1 MDWVWHAA
9 LIWVAVALP
18 LALLTGHLLLRAD
31 RRDPP
36 VVVSQSTDA
45 HPAEEPQQFTPEPPA
60 APRRRTRSGPSD
72 VFTRTLHPTGS
83 GRTRPAG
90 GTTPDRA
97 APQFPTAPQ
106 DADAADKGR
115 ARSSE
120 GARRRAPMHR
130 HL

>member
-60 APRRRTRSGPSD
+60 APRRRTRYPQAGPGDSVARAD
-72 VFTRTLHPTGS
+72 LRRWPLGELFRDKLSAQDHHDDTGQWS
-83 GRTRPAG
+83 N
-90 GTTPDRA
+90 
-97 APQFPTAPQ
+97 
-106 DADAADKGR
+106 
-115 ARSSE
+115 SSYK
-120 GARRRAPMHR
+120 H
-130 HL
+130 HD

>member
-31 RRDPP
+31 RRDAP
-36 VVVSQSTDA
+36 VVVSQSTDLP
-45 HPAEEPQQFTPEPPA
+45 PAKESQEFTPEPPP
-60 APRRRTRSGPSD
+60 APRRRTRSGPSNA
-72 VFTRTLHPTGS
+72 FARTLHPTGS

-90 GTTPDRA
+90 GAKPDRS
-97 APQFPTAPQ
+97 APQPPTAPQ
-106 DADAADKGR
+106 DVDAADKGR

-120 GARRRAPMHR
+120 SARRRAPMHR